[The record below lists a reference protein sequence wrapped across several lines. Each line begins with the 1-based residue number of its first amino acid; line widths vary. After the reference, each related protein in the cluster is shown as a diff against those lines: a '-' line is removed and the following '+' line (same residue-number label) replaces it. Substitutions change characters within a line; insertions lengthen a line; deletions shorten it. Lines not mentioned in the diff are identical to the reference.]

1 MGCHGKEIQELSQYN
16 IKHREGQQMKK
27 VIGKRFKPE
36 VIENDKPVLVEFFT
50 EWSGSAF
57 LIAELLYQL
66 EEHYSNYV
74 KFLMVNVDESPEI
87 RGKYGITKIPT
98 ILFFKEGEVINQL
111 EGTPSRVKIKEALD
125 KIIEQMQNE
134 NQ

>member
-1 MGCHGKEIQELSQYN
+1 
-16 IKHREGQQMKK
+16 MKK
-27 VIGKRFKPE
+27 VIGNRFKPE
-36 VIENDKPVLVEFFT
+36 VIDNEKPVLVEFFT

-66 EEHYSNYV
+66 EKQYKDYV
-74 KFLMVNVDESPEI
+74 KFVLVNVDESPEI
-87 RGKYGITKIPT
+87 LEDYGVKKIPT

-111 EGTPSRVKIKEALD
+111 EGTPSRVKIKEVLD
-125 KIIEQMQNE
+125 NIIEQIENE